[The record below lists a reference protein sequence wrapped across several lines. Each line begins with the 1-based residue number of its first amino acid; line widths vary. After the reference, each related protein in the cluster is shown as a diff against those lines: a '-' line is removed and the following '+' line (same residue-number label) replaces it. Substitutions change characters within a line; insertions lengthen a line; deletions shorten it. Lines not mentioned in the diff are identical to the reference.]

1 MDVNRIKKDLA
12 SEKSTLLQ
20 YRIQA
25 IFRYVAEMTSRRLGS
40 PYAFLLALFL
50 IILWAASGFYL
61 GFDETWQ
68 LIINTGT
75 TIATFLMVIL
85 IQNTQYRE
93 ARSTQL
99 KLDEI
104 LYGTKNTRG
113 SFLGIEEESD
123 EELDL
128 LKEEFNQVRKKYLKK
143 LKDKKKRLRT
153 GRSKRNPSSE

>member
-1 MDVNRIKKDLA
+1 MKKDSA
-12 SEKSTLLQ
+12 YGKSTLVKDRL
-20 YRIQA
+20 RS
-25 IFRYVAEMTSRRLGS
+25 IFRCIAEITSRRMGS
-40 PYAFLLALFL
+40 PLAFFSALVL

-61 GFDETWQ
+61 GFDDRWQ

-99 KLDEI
+99 KLNEI
-104 LYGTKNTRG
+104 LYGTKNTRD
-113 SFLGIEEESD
+113 SFMEIEEESD

-128 LKEEFNQVRKKYLKK
+128 LKEEFKELREKYMEQLKN
-143 LKDKKKRLRT
+143 KKKK
-153 GRSKRNPSSE
+153 GS

>member
-1 MDVNRIKKDLA
+1 MKKNSA
-12 SEKSTLLQ
+12 SRKSTLFKHSLQ
-20 YRIQA
+20 SM
-25 IFRYVAEMTSRRLGS
+25 FRYIAEMTSRRMGS
-40 PYAFLLALFL
+40 PLAFFSALFL

-61 GFDETWQ
+61 GFDERWQ

-93 ARSTQL
+93 ARSIQL

-104 LYGTKNTRG
+104 LYGTKNTRN
-113 SFLGIEEESD
+113 SFLEIEEESD

-128 LKEEFNQVRKKYLKK
+128 LKEEFKELRKKYIKQLQN
-143 LKDKKKRLRT
+143 KKKK
-153 GRSKRNPSSE
+153 GKH

>member
-1 MDVNRIKKDLA
+1 MRKDSVPENPTPSKHA
-12 SEKSTLLQ
+12 FRS
-20 YRIQA
+20 
-25 IFRYVAEMTSRRLGS
+25 IFRHLAEATSRRMGS
-40 PYAFLLALFL
+40 PLAFFSALFL

-61 GFDETWQ
+61 GFDERWQ

-99 KLDEI
+99 KLDEL
-104 LYGTKNTRG
+104 LYGTKNTRD
-113 SFLGIEEESD
+113 SFLEIEEESD

-128 LKEEFNQVRKKYLKK
+128 LKEEFKELREKYIERLKK
-143 LKDKKKRLRT
+143 KKTKNL
-153 GRSKRNPSSE
+153 